1 MLLSEAEDK
10 MTHYT
15 TAQAMC
21 WFHAVGD
28 PVHVEK
34 LFVRN
39 LGGPY
44 DAITDNNGRFVK
56 IGVERQICTS

>member
-10 MTHYT
+10 MTHCT
-15 TAQAMC
+15 TAQVMC
-21 WFHAVGD
+21 WSHAVAD
-28 PVHVEK
+28 HVHVEK

-44 DAITDNNGRFVK
+44 DATVFSSGRFVK
-56 IGVERQICTS
+56 TGVKRQI

>member
-10 MTHYT
+10 MTHCT
-15 TAQAMC
+15 MAQVMC
-21 WFHAVGD
+21 WSHAVVD
-28 PVHVEK
+28 HVHVEK

-44 DAITDNNGRFVK
+44 DAVVYINGRFVK
-56 IGVERQICTS
+56 TEVERQT